1 MQSTPFLGYLGRTYK
16 HFGCMRSAIHANE
29 KPSRNRSGTSMTNA
43 EHRIPRGDSLCPKNQ
58 AKTDVQDQES
68 NLEIYAYGCNSL
80 TNLS

>member
-1 MQSTPFLGYLGRTYK
+1 
-16 HFGCMRSAIHANE
+16 
-29 KPSRNRSGTSMTNA
+29 MTNA

-80 TNLS
+80 IRKFLVMCEILGLPSLENMIS